1 MQTSFACGLRRQKLN
16 RKKAMAIYHLSVKPI
31 SRSDGRSVT
40 AAAAYRAAAKISDER
55 TGQLHDYTRKQG
67 VVSVTIITPKLA
79 PKWSQDRSQIWNA
92 AELAEIR
99 KNATVA
105 REFEI
110 ALPSELNATQRQQL
124 AHEFAQEL
132 VTQHGCIADVAIH
145 QPGKEGDQR
154 NHHAHILLSTRRL
167 GPDGF
172 TEKTRELDDY
182 NSGPKWVKKWRERYA
197 QLQNQYLQQSGSE
210 QRVDHRSYKDQGLD
224 LIPTCHLG
232 PSATAYERRTGLSSK
247 KRQNWEE
254 YANQRLLAAKEQGEL
269 ERQAQEVESTII
281 ALDTDLKAALAER
294 DGQRVYPSAETI
306 NAGKASFLSA
316 YQQFQ
321 QDQQAKQEAQERKLQ
336 QEQTEQRAKQLEA
349 EQARQA
355 QLEKEQQKAEQVRL
369 EWLLEQ
375 AKANKQAQEAKEK
388 ERLEQEALRLVQE
401 TAQKQEQAR
410 LDEMKR
416 LQDIEATKRRQQLQA
431 QAAQRQKEQRARQ
444 LQQWLE
450 EADAILNLGLETLET
465 ELAVTQQAE
474 AKEKA
479 EAEAAALAAQA
490 AESEQIKLAEVAL
503 ENSLA
508 DSEDGH
514 RNETEHTQQPMA
526 EDKIEPEPEPPVQ
539 DDGPSY
545 SPW

>member
-31 SRSDGRSVT
+31 SRTDGRCAT

-55 TGQLHDYTRKQG
+55 TGELYNYTRKQG
-67 VVSVTIITPKLA
+67 VVSVTLITPKLA
-79 PKWSQDRSQIWNA
+79 PKWSHDRSQIWNA
-92 AELAEIR
+92 AELAEVR

-124 AHEFAQEL
+124 AHEFAQEI

-197 QLQNQYLQQSGSE
+197 QLQNQYLQQAGSE

-232 PSATAYERRTGLSSK
+232 PSATAYERRTGLPSK

-321 QDQQAKQEAQERKLQ
+321 QDQQAKQEAQERKRQ
-336 QEQTEQRAKQLEA
+336 QEQAEQRAKQRE
-349 EQARQA
+349 
-355 QLEKEQQKAEQVRL
+355 AEQVRL

-388 ERLEQEALRLVQE
+388 ERREQEALRLAQE

-410 LDEMKR
+410 LDEIKR
-416 LQDIEATKRRQQLQA
+416 LQDIEATRRRQQLQA
-431 QAAQRQKEQRARQ
+431 QAAQRRKEQRASQ
-444 LQQWLE
+444 LQQWLQ
-450 EADAILNLGLETLET
+450 EADAILNQGLETLET

-474 AKEKA
+474 AK
-479 EAEAAALAAQA
+479 AEAAALAAQEA
-490 AESEQIKLAEVAL
+490 ASEPIKSVEAASDK
-503 ENSLA
+503 SLA
-508 DSEDGH
+508 DSDDGH
-514 RNETEHTQQPMA
+514 CNETEHLQQPKT
-526 EDKIEPEPEPPVQ
+526 EEEIEPEAEPPVQ

>member
-1 MQTSFACGLRRQKLN
+1 MQTSFACDLRCQKLN

-40 AAAAYRAAAKISDER
+40 AAAAYRAAAKISDVR
-55 TGQLHDYTRKQG
+55 TGELHDYTRKQG

-92 AELAEIR
+92 AELAETR

-197 QLQNQYLQQSGSE
+197 QLQNQYLQQAGSE

-224 LIPTCHLG
+224 SIPTCHLG
-232 PSATAYERRTGLSSK
+232 PSATAYERRTGLPSK

-269 ERQAQEVESTII
+269 EREAQEVEASII
-281 ALDTDLKAALAER
+281 VLDTDLKAAKAER
-294 DGQRVYPSAETI
+294 DRQPVYPSAKEI
-306 NAGKASFLSA
+306 EEGKASFLAGYEQS
-316 YQQFQ
+316 QHIQL
-321 QDQQAKQEAQERKLQ
+321 AKQ
-336 QEQTEQRAKQLEA
+336 
-349 EQARQA
+349 
-355 QLEKEQQKAEQVRL
+355 
-369 EWLLEQ
+369 
-375 AKANKQAQEAKEK
+375 QEA
-388 ERLEQEALRLVQE
+388 
-401 TAQKQEQAR
+401 AQKREQAR
-410 LDEMKR
+410 LDEIKR
-416 LQDIEATKRRQQLQA
+416 LQYIEEKKRLQQLQA
-431 QAAQRQKEQRARQ
+431 QAAQRRKEQRASN
-444 LQQWLE
+444 LQQWLR
-450 EADAILNLGLETLET
+450 EADAILNQGLETLET
-465 ELAVTQQAE
+465 ELALAQQAE
-474 AKEKA
+474 AK
-479 EAEAAALAAQA
+479 AEAAALAAQA
-490 AESEQIKLAEVAL
+490 AES
-503 ENSLA
+503 
-508 DSEDGH
+508 
-514 RNETEHTQQPMA
+514 EHTQQPMA
-526 EDKIEPEPEPPVQ
+526 EDKIEPEQEPEPPIQ

>member
-1 MQTSFACGLRRQKLN
+1 MQTSFACDLRCQKLN

-40 AAAAYRAAAKISDER
+40 AAAAYRAAAKISDKR
-55 TGQLHDYTRKQG
+55 TGELHDYTRKQG
-67 VVSVTIITPKLA
+67 VVSVTIIAPKFA

-92 AELAEIR
+92 AELAETR

-124 AHEFAQEL
+124 AHELAQEL

-197 QLQNQYLQQSGSE
+197 QLQNQYLQQAGSE

-224 LIPTCHLG
+224 SIPTCHLG
-232 PSATAYERRTGLSSK
+232 PSATAYERRTGLPSK

-269 ERQAQEVESTII
+269 EREAQEVEASII
-281 ALDTDLKAALAER
+281 VLDTDLKAAKAER
-294 DGQRVYPSAETI
+294 DRQPVYPSAKEI
-306 NAGKASFLSA
+306 EEGKASFVAGYKQSQQNQLS
-316 YQQFQ
+316 
-321 QDQQAKQEAQERKLQ
+321 KQ
-336 QEQTEQRAKQLEA
+336 QETEQK
-349 EQARQA
+349 
-355 QLEKEQQKAEQVRL
+355 
-369 EWLLEQ
+369 
-375 AKANKQAQEAKEK
+375 
-388 ERLEQEALRLVQE
+388 
-401 TAQKQEQAR
+401 
-410 LDEMKR
+410 
-416 LQDIEATKRRQQLQA
+416 
-431 QAAQRQKEQRARQ
+431 QAAQYRKEQRASN
-444 LQQWLE
+444 LQQWLR
-450 EADAILNLGLETLET
+450 EADAILDQGLETLET
-465 ELAVTQQAE
+465 ELALAQQAE
-474 AKEKA
+474 AK
-479 EAEAAALAAQA
+479 A
-490 AESEQIKLAEVAL
+490 AESEQIKLTEVAL

-514 RNETEHTQQPMA
+514 RNEAEHTQQPMA
-526 EDKIEPEPEPPVQ
+526 EDKIEPEQESEPEPPAQ

-545 SPW
+545 SLW